1 MNTTITI
8 PTTVTAIDALIERA
22 NTAIDAAVAETRD
35 DLMENNQND
44 YVISVRNM
52 GHDLNPA
59 PATLFIRTLK

>member
-1 MNTTITI
+1 
-8 PTTVTAIDALIERA
+8 
-22 NTAIDAAVAETRD
+22 
-35 DLMENNQND
+35 MENNLVGD